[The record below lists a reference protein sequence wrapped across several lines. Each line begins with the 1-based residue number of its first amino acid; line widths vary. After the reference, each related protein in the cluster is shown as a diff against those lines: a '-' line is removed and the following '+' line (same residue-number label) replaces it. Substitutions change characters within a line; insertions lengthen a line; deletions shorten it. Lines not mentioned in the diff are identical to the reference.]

1 MVWVHGGALQ
11 RGSGSYRFMKP
22 DYLVE
27 KDVVVVAVN
36 YRLGALGFLN
46 LGHPA
51 APGNQG
57 LKDIIAALRWT
68 QENIAKFGGDPNN
81 VTLCG
86 QSAGA
91 LLTHASAISPKAKGL
106 IHKAIMQSGT
116 MLSPW
121 GIGQSRPK
129 RGFKLASLLG
139 INSTDPEEVVDL
151 LRQLPDKDIV
161 KLETSVLSQKEIDL
175 YDIPFGVNYD
185 EFAEDPVLPLPLSQ
199 LCSNDANIPIMAGQV
214 TYEGLMLCYDD
225 NKSAMDAYETHLF
238 DMVQTLGSLKN
249 LGPAEVD
256 QLHETVKKVYF
267 PNPSLSNIL
276 ERYLHFGSDA
286 YFTIPL
292 RLYVEDRLKR
302 ATAATYYYW
311 FTYLGNEKTY
321 TDILNY
327 RKIKAS
333 SHMDELVYL
342 FYWPLC
348 KVDNPSPPAIGTDDR
363 AMIERM
369 TTLWTNFIKTGNPT
383 PCKSDVVNVTW
394 EPATKDNFRCYQIDR
409 NCEMLTLKPTVVSS
423 NELIV
428 QPNGQL

>member
-1 MVWVHGGALQ
+1 MYKPKVSLKEGKIRGSVVPSVLGSNYIAFFEIPYAAPPVGKLRFKDPQPPVPWKGIRNCAVCKGIVCTQKLEQESNHIVGTEDCLYLNVYTKSITETRPVMVWVHGGALQ

-27 KDVVVVAVN
+27 KDVVVVAIN

-161 KLETSVLSQKEIDL
+161 KLETSVLTQKAKYFL
-175 YDIPFGVNYD
+175 
-185 EFAEDPVLPLPLSQ
+185 LSR
-199 LCSNDANIPIMAGQV
+199 LSRSPSRVTNI
-214 TYEGLMLCYDD
+214 
-225 NKSAMDAYETHLF
+225 
-238 DMVQTLGSLKN
+238 
-249 LGPAEVD
+249 
-256 QLHETVKKVYF
+256 
-267 PNPSLSNIL
+267 
-276 ERYLHFGSDA
+276 
-286 YFTIPL
+286 
-292 RLYVEDRLKR
+292 
-302 ATAATYYYW
+302 
-311 FTYLGNEKTY
+311 
-321 TDILNY
+321 
-327 RKIKAS
+327 S
-333 SHMDELVYL
+333 SY
-342 FYWPLC
+342 C
-348 KVDNPSPPAIGTDDR
+348 R
-363 AMIERM
+363 R
-369 TTLWTNFIKTGNPT
+369 
-383 PCKSDVVNVTW
+383 
-394 EPATKDNFRCYQIDR
+394 R
-409 NCEMLTLKPTVVSS
+409 
-423 NELIV
+423 
-428 QPNGQL
+428 